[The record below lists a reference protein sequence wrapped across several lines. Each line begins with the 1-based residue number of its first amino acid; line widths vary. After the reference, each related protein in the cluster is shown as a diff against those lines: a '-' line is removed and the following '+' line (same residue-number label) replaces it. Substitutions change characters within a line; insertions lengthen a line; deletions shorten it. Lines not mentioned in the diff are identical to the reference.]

1 MKNLSG
7 IGRSRED
14 VEIGIDKQVRS
25 GLVTSEDV
33 KMLVLSHGGLTT
45 PRDVASRTGFTP
57 NRIRSLISRWEQD
70 RLIFILRFKGRIYIA
85 EYALSISDGA
95 IKPVPAIKFVINSLT
110 ANMGSWQMA
119 FWFMCGSNF
128 LKGKTPEQCL
138 KRNPKLVIA
147 AAKFEL
153 EGVMHG

>member
-45 PRDVASRTGFTP
+45 PRDVASRTG
-57 NRIRSLISRWEQD
+57 
-70 RLIFILRFKGRIYIA
+70 
-85 EYALSISDGA
+85 
-95 IKPVPAIKFVINSLT
+95 
-110 ANMGSWQMA
+110 
-119 FWFMCGSNF
+119 
-128 LKGKTPEQCL
+128 
-138 KRNPKLVIA
+138 LVIPPFLTG
-147 AAKFEL
+147 FESRA
-153 EGVMHG
+153 